1 MRISFKRNLQ
11 KLFCFIAVLLI
22 VLCSNS
28 VYFHQVYGKVTTII
42 FLIFS
47 IMYFLINNNFIIRI
61 SKHNLCLFCIIFITV
76 FFSSLVNYSNIIN
89 LNLLIIFFCF
99 LISMLLLMES
109 ITFSVFSHYY
119 VFIITLLS
127 IISLI
132 VFYLYEFGILFSTNI
147 KVGKIIYV
155 MCFWENMG
163 WGYNYHRIAGIFWEG
178 GAYQIFIN
186 YALLLKFEQLTRK
199 KATLTDLL
207 QIIIMSY
214 TLILT
219 RSTSGYLVF
228 AILIILYF
236 SKIKFSNNFEKR
248 HKYIKIMIGL
258 VPVALF
264 VISIIFSNVVQN
276 KFSIRNES
284 YVVRTDNFYQSIST
298 ILDYPLFG
306 VGYYTEYA
314 NSRLGI
320 NSNGILEMG
329 VFLGVPIIALY
340 IYSYYFKYKEVNF
353 SIPFLFFLL
362 FILFENST
370 ECILSFPISYIFI
383 FEFKKNIKICCENVL
398 ETNSVIEGDN
408 SL

>member
-132 VFYLYEFGILFSTNI
+132 VFYLYEFVIIFSTNI
-147 KVGKIIYV
+147 NLFNIIYL
-155 MCFWENMG
+155 MFFW
-163 WGYNYHRIAGIFWEG
+163 Y
-178 GAYQIFIN
+178 
-186 YALLLKFEQLTRK
+186 
-199 KATLTDLL
+199 
-207 QIIIMSY
+207 IMY
-214 TLILT
+214 CW
-219 RSTSGYLVF
+219 
-228 AILIILYF
+228 
-236 SKIKFSNNFEKR
+236 
-248 HKYIKIMIGL
+248 
-258 VPVALF
+258 
-264 VISIIFSNVVQN
+264 
-276 KFSIRNES
+276 
-284 YVVRTDNFYQSIST
+284 
-298 ILDYPLFG
+298 
-306 VGYYTEYA
+306 
-314 NSRLGI
+314 
-320 NSNGILEMG
+320 
-329 VFLGVPIIALY
+329 
-340 IYSYYFKYKEVNF
+340 YSY
-353 SIPFLFFLL
+353 
-362 FILFENST
+362 
-370 ECILSFPISYIFI
+370 
-383 FEFKKNIKICCENVL
+383 
-398 ETNSVIEGDN
+398 
-408 SL
+408 